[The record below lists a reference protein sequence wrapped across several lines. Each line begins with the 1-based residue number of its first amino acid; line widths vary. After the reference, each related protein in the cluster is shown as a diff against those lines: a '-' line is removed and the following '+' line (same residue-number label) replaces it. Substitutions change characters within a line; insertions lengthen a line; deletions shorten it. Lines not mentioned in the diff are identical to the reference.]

1 MSTIKI
7 KRTTGSTTPTG
18 LTFGEPAFVDGLN
31 SFYVTK
37 NNGTS
42 IRVGAE
48 VDTNTSLGSSDNKIP
63 SQLAV
68 KTYVD
73 NSVAGGA
80 VSTIEGLTGA
90 VDLVAGTGIGITTAG
105 QNITFTNTGVVSLNS
120 IAGSID
126 IIGAV
131 GGGIDVNVD
140 GTDIELSLINDSIT
154 INTSTGLAG
163 GGSVALGSGI
173 TLTNVGV
180 TSVSG
185 TTNEITVSGATGSV
199 QIGLPDN
206 VTIGGN
212 LSVAGNLTINGTTTT
227 VNSTTVQIQD
237 PIFTLGGTAALGS
250 DDNKDRGIEFRWY
263 SGSAKTGFFGFDDS
277 TGNFTFIP
285 DATNSSEVFS
295 GTFGTVEAGAVKLR
309 NDTTSVYGGTIAIPT
324 LATANRTYTMPDAT
338 GTVALLQNKLSDFA
352 ATTSAELKTV
362 ITDETGSGALV
373 FGTSPTISSAT
384 LVTPALGTPTSG
396 VLTNCT
402 GLPISTGV
410 TGLAANVATFLAT
423 PSSANLAA
431 AITDETGSGLLV
443 FATSPTLTTPV
454 LGVATATSI
463 NGFAIQNAAANGTT
477 KGLATFNATNFDDDG
492 SGLISIDT
500 VDGGSY

>member
-42 IRVGAE
+42 VRVGAE
-48 VDTNTSLGSSDNKIP
+48 VDTSTALGSSDDKIP

-73 NSVAGGA
+73 GAIGGGA
-80 VSTIEGLTGA
+80 VSTVEGLTGA
-90 VDLVAGTGIGITTAG
+90 VNLEAGTGIAIVTVG
-105 QNITFTNTGVVSLNS
+105 QDITFTN
-120 IAGSID
+120 
-126 IIGAV
+126 
-131 GGGIDVNVD
+131 
-140 GTDIELSLINDSIT
+140 
-154 INTSTGLAG
+154 
-163 GGSVALGSGI
+163 
-173 TLTNVGV
+173 VGV
-180 TSVSG
+180 QSVSG
-185 TTNEITVSGATGSV
+185 TSNEIEVSGATGAV

-212 LSVAGNLTINGTTTT
+212 LSVVGNLTINGTTTT
-227 VNSTTVQIQD
+227 VNSTTVAIQD

-250 DDNKDRGIEFRWY
+250 DDNKDRGIEFRWHN
-263 SGSAKTGFFGFDDS
+263 GSVAKTGFFGFDDS
-277 TGNFTFIP
+277 TGFMTFIP

-295 GTFGTVEAGAVKLR
+295 GTFGTIEAGSFRMRA
-309 NDTTSVYGGTIAIPT
+309 DTTSLYNGTIIIPT
-324 LATANRTYTMPDAT
+324 LSTANRTYTMPDAT
-338 GTVALLQNKLSDFA
+338 GTVALTANKLSDFA
-352 ATTSAELKTV
+352 STTSTELRTV
-362 ITDETGSGALV
+362 ISDETGSGALV
-373 FGTSPTISSAT
+373 FATSPT
-384 LVTPALGTPTSG
+384 LVTPALGTPSSG
-396 VLTNCT
+396 TLTNCT

-410 TGLAANVATFLAT
+410 SGLGANVATFLAT
-423 PSSANLAA
+423 PSSSNLAA
-431 AITDETGSGLLV
+431 AVTDETGSGALV
-443 FATSPTLTTPV
+443 FATSPTLVSPTLGTPASGTLSNCTGLPISTGVSGLGTGIATFLATPTSANLASAVTDETGSGALVFATSPSLTTPS

-463 NGFAIQNAAANGTT
+463 NGFAIQNAAANGST
-477 KGLATFNATNFDDDG
+477 KGLATFDATNFDDNG